1 MCVANEP
8 AETRFFF
15 HSPVACF
22 GLAFGLNDAP
32 TIVPPAVIVVGG
44 IRRQPFRWR
53 GGVMRVG
60 AHGPENE
67 QLSAFGD
74 LVVEDSFLLFGL
86 ARQDENGADLRRF
99 HPGDVPSPRSS
110 SQPLLISEDAL

>member
-1 MCVANEP
+1 MHAQLCRSVPEFADRFPCTKVVGAEPAIATELLFGGPIKRVKANPQVVAMRVANEL

-15 HSPVACF
+15 HSPVTCF

-44 IRRQPFRWR
+44 IRRQPSRRR

-60 AHGPENE
+60 GPGSEYE
-67 QLSAFGD
+67 PVSAF
-74 LVVEDSFLLFGL
+74 
-86 ARQDENGADLRRF
+86 
-99 HPGDVPSPRSS
+99 
-110 SQPLLISEDAL
+110 

>member
-1 MCVANEP
+1 RVANEL

-15 HSPVACF
+15 HSPVTCF

-44 IRRQPFRWR
+44 IRRQPFRRR

-60 AHGPENE
+60 PHGSEYE

-74 LVVEDSFLLFGL
+74 LVVEHGFLRVGI
-86 ARQDENGADLRRF
+86 ARMDYNGTVFQRF
-99 HPGDVPSPRSS
+99 IHVYGTG
-110 SQPLLISEDAL
+110 